1 MNVSRDPVDN
11 SRIVFL
17 QFIFSE
23 GFTVSRDT
31 AIQIM
36 SDTIVRMINNVITTP
51 LYFIYTIVSA
61 IYGKLYLFFMIFL
74 QAERNV
80 EILI

>member
-1 MNVSRDPVDN
+1 MNVSRDPVGN

-61 IYGKLYLFFMIFL
+61 IFGKLYLFFMFFL